1 MLISFRKQ
9 ENYGPLM
16 MIMMQRGFG
25 HGHGGRK
32 KTTVEERE
40 AKKHSSYINITYI
53 KIYICLVFQMCV
65 CVGFKHCAIQ
75 SDANEGMECAE
86 TSRPNKQRKCP
97 KLSHKTARLLKNFV
111 IGV

>member
-40 AKKHSSYINITYI
+40 AKKTLELHKHYIYQD
-53 KIYICLVFQMCV
+53 IYVCRVSDVRVRRFQ
-65 CVGFKHCAIQ
+65 ALRNTI
-75 SDANEGMECAE
+75 
-86 TSRPNKQRKCP
+86 RRK
-97 KLSHKTARLLKNFV
+97 
-111 IGV
+111 